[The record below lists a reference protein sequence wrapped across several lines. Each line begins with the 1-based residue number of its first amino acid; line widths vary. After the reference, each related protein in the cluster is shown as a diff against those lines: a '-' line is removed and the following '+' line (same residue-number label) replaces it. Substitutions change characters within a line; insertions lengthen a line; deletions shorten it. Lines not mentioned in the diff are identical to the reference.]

1 LVVDETLRNPLGLAQ
16 DGGWGGHLQN
26 AISHIDQAMK
36 ELDAAEK
43 YAKEHHI
50 EK

>member
-1 LVVDETLRNPLGLAQ
+1 MVDETLPNPLGFAQ

-43 YAKEHHI
+43 YAKEHHL